1 MLVPPHR
8 SAAVKRETRVGVGR
22 QAPNL
27 YCCYHETHLIPG
39 PPLSAAPLLT
49 ARGSAM
55 GRGRQKAKQTKV
67 ARELKYHTSSI
78 DVNALQRELTGGA
91 VYQPPPPP
99 VVNDDDDD
107 DDPIALY
114 SKYVEE
120 VDDEPIGYVSP
131 SRRR

>member
-1 MLVPPHR
+1 
-8 SAAVKRETRVGVGR
+8 
-22 QAPNL
+22 
-27 YCCYHETHLIPG
+27 
-39 PPLSAAPLLT
+39 
-49 ARGSAM
+49 M

-99 VVNDDDDD
+99 VVEEDDE
-107 DDPIALY
+107 DDPLALY
-114 SKYVEE
+114 SAFVEE
-120 VDDEPIGYVSP
+120 DDDEPAVGYVTP

>member
-1 MLVPPHR
+1 
-8 SAAVKRETRVGVGR
+8 
-22 QAPNL
+22 
-27 YCCYHETHLIPG
+27 
-39 PPLSAAPLLT
+39 
-49 ARGSAM
+49 M

-99 VVNDDDDD
+99 VVEEDDEE
-107 DDPIALY
+107 DPLALY
-114 SKYVEE
+114 SAFVEE
-120 VDDEPIGYVSP
+120 DDDEPVVGYVTP

>member
-1 MLVPPHR
+1 
-8 SAAVKRETRVGVGR
+8 
-22 QAPNL
+22 
-27 YCCYHETHLIPG
+27 
-39 PPLSAAPLLT
+39 
-49 ARGSAM
+49 M

-67 ARELKYHTSSI
+67 ARELKYHSSSI

-99 VVNDDDDD
+99 VVEDDED
-107 DDPIALY
+107 DDPYALY

-120 VDDEPIGYVSP
+120 ADDEPVTAYVSP

>member
-1 MLVPPHR
+1 
-8 SAAVKRETRVGVGR
+8 
-22 QAPNL
+22 
-27 YCCYHETHLIPG
+27 
-39 PPLSAAPLLT
+39 
-49 ARGSAM
+49 M

-120 VDDEPIGYVSP
+120 VDDEPISYVSP